1 MYGSVVVKCKKIY
14 ILKCKN
20 FFAQNCLINL
30 MRKSI
35 KKFLH
40 FKFFTFQNRKSLLEL
55 TILFGFQTF
64 DLAMFLAWHITS
76 EWTHSCRFQL
86 EYHLSMPFLNIEKV
100 GNRKKVLITFFF
112 CGFFQVQRKR

>member
-1 MYGSVVVKCKKIY
+1 MEKTNQKYLPFKISTLRSVKFEMSKYGNT
-14 ILKCKN
+14 ILGKN
-20 FFAQNCLINL
+20 
-30 MRKSI
+30 
-35 KKFLH
+35 
-40 FKFFTFQNRKSLLEL
+40 LLEL
-55 TILFGFQTF
+55 SILFGFQTL